1 MIYGDNIGSLTTNGQ
16 EVIRPKKVKQEAF
29 HLYHYSHLF
38 INNYPPFLLHLNTSC
53 EIWAFNIVVLLN
65 GTFGSSIM

>member
-29 HLYHYSHLF
+29 HLYHHSDLF
-38 INNYPPFLLHLNTSC
+38 LNYYPPFLLHLNTSC
-53 EIWAFNIVVLLN
+53 EIWDK
-65 GTFGSSIM
+65 SPP